1 VNGATGSGI
10 LTTTEELPSNNSTRK
25 IDPMAIFH
33 RTVEW
38 AIRDVREA
46 VDQNDNPSLT
56 DVVTV
61 LNAFEDLIK
70 DLEEVRLMPP
80 NAALHTLEDWL
91 NRFGKEV
98 PRDPKT
104 IQQDI
109 HYWTNRLPILYRK
122 KARNEEDEEDEDE

>member
-1 VNGATGSGI
+1 
-10 LTTTEELPSNNSTRK
+10 
-25 IDPMAIFH
+25 MAIFH